1 MMYNTTSRK
10 EMQDSL
16 ERTRRMITYCY
27 AIENGFR
34 ADKTVDSISKL
45 DPELG
50 VAFYAAKSFY
60 NLRPQFAKI
69 YLSMCESTEKMIET
83 LLDLDIFED
92 SDDDKS
98 ELISNIDENPNI
110 DTFKVVGHFID
121 ITGQNAKMFEIL
133 ALNLRCVCKPE
144 RWYSREYALNTI
156 KMIDEDLYNM
166 VNVLIDRGYDEVIDV
181 LIEHFGKLAN
191 GFKEIFDNFSPKRE
205 MFRPKR

>member
-1 MMYNTTSRK
+1 MMYNNISK
-10 EMQDSL
+10 KDMQDSL
-16 ERTRRMITYCY
+16 EKTREMIEYCY
-27 AIENGFR
+27 AIANNFR
-34 ADKTVDSISKL
+34 VDKTLNNVYRL
-45 DPELG
+45 NPELG
-50 VAFYAAKSFY
+50 IAFRAAGCNAS
-60 NLRPQFAKI
+60 QVAKI

-92 SDDDKS
+92 SDDKS

-144 RWYSREYALNTI
+144 GWYSREYALNTI

-191 GFKEIFDNFSPKRE
+191 GFKEIFDKFSPKRE